1 MPAPPDIAEQQDR
14 ALARLLELGLAA
26 AEKVQARLMATED
39 DALLGHLSLALNRA
53 SRNVRQTI
61 ALQMR
66 AARDRRLEGLAAEAE
81 VRRGDEA
88 RRSERRTE
96 VKAAIEQRIWDEQ
109 DAEGAEMLVELL
121 DDHLDEYEL
130 TQNFDAETV
139 EVHVARLCAE
149 LDLVGPAADPPASDT
164 SPPAADADDPPWR
177 SSA

>member
-1 MPAPPDIAEQQDR
+1 MSGPPDMAEQQDR

-66 AARDRRLEGLAAEAE
+66 AARDRRLEAREAEAE
-81 VRRGDEA
+81 ALRADEA

-96 VKAAIEQRIWDEQ
+96 VKAAVERRIWDEQ

-130 TQNFDAETV
+130 SQNFDAETV

-149 LDLVGPAADPPASDT
+149 LDLAAPAADPPAPDT
-164 SPPAADADDPPWR
+164 SPSAADADDDDWR

>member
-1 MPAPPDIAEQQDR
+1 MSPTDIAGHQDA

-26 AEKVQARLMATED
+26 AEKVQARLMASED
-39 DALLGHLSLALNRA
+39 DAMLGHLSLALNRA

-66 AARDRRLEGLAAEAE
+66 AARDRRLEVQEAHAE

-88 RRSERRTE
+88 RRSELRTE
-96 VKAAIEQRIWDEQ
+96 VKAAIERRIWDER
-109 DAEGAEMLVELL
+109 DAEEAEMLVELL
-121 DDHLDEYEL
+121 DDHLNEYEL
-130 TQNFDAETV
+130 SQTFDAETV

-149 LDLVGPAADPPASDT
+149 LDLAAPAADPPAPDT
-164 SPPAADADDPPWR
+164 SPPPVDADDDDWR